1 MDPANDF
8 CICGN
13 IAAEHDSH
21 PAYIQTHAL
30 FLDSKFE
37 VLLWQLLEVPKTLY
51 RSYDP
56 CNLYDCSSFLVGPL
70 ASCKQ
75 LKVKFDKF
83 TGTPLSAWH
92 TRVTAAS

>member
-37 VLLWQLLEVPKTLY
+37 VLL
-51 RSYDP
+51 
-56 CNLYDCSSFLVGPL
+56 
-70 ASCKQ
+70 
-75 LKVKFDKF
+75 
-83 TGTPLSAWH
+83 
-92 TRVTAAS
+92 